1 MECYQLFMLSS
12 ALMIDILKL
21 KSFVNNTRNMINI
34 VRWCLNIGR
43 IKLMLLHDYHHVF
56 KFVVIIIKCGLSR
69 SKVELACGVF
79 CFGGW
84 NDCGA
89 GERNLALG

>member
-1 MECYQLFMLSS
+1 
-12 ALMIDILKL
+12 
-21 KSFVNNTRNMINI
+21 
-34 VRWCLNIGR
+34 
-43 IKLMLLHDYHHVF
+43 MLLQDYHYVF